1 MERLRI
7 DEVTDLDRLGAAM
20 AEVGDQTRQLAD
32 FAEAWV
38 LRREAFETS
47 DLCLL
52 RPLGWVLGELAGALD
67 DFVGSFRSGW
77 EGLADDLAAT
87 RRDLADAEA
96 EAAHLLLGLGA

>member
-20 AEVGDQTRQLAD
+20 AEVGDQARQLGH

-77 EGLADDLAAT
+77 EGLGDDLAAT
-87 RRDLADAEA
+87 RRDLADAED
-96 EAAHLLLGLGA
+96 EVAHLLLGLGA